1 MTTKYILKQI
11 SNSRVISNTNI
22 RRAFTLIELLVVI
35 AIIAILA
42 ALLLPALAA
51 AKQKARRIGCMGNL
65 RQLNLACKMYADDAQ
80 GQLVSSWPLGFG
92 SYPVNPYSWCPG
104 WASFSNPGPAY
115 GPDPQFNCTNVYAL
129 QSGAIWQ
136 YVKAAGVYRCPADD
150 RSLGGLP
157 VVRSYSMN
165 SWLNGRS
172 YGDPTGETTFVTPGS
187 DASLTYAF
195 YRKEN
200 QLASPSQT
208 WCLIDEDAS
217 SINDSLFLLDMSPA
231 NGIPD
236 MPSTR
241 HGQSY
246 GISFADGHMENVK
259 MLYPASDWMGSA
271 VPDPDWVRIKSWT
284 TVPR

>member
-1 MTTKYILKQI
+1 
-11 SNSRVISNTNI
+11 V
-22 RRAFTLIELLVVI
+22 ELLVVI

-42 ALLLPALAA
+42 ALLLPALAS
-51 AKQKARRIGCMGNL
+51 AKQNARRIGCMNNL

-92 SYPVNPYSWCPG
+92 IYPVNPYSWCPG
-104 WASFSNPGPAY
+104 WACFSDQSPTY
-115 GPDPQFNCTNVYAL
+115 GPSPQFDCTNVYAL

-136 YVKAAGVYRCPADD
+136 YVKASGVYRCPADD

-165 SWLNGRS
+165 SWMNGRS
-172 YGDPTGETTFVTPGS
+172 YGDSSGNETTFVSPGI
-187 DASLTYAF
+187 DGSLTDAF

-200 QLASPSQT
+200 QLAAPSQT
-208 WCLIDEDAS
+208 WCLIDEDAGT
-217 SINDSLFLLDMSPA
+217 INDSLFLVDMSPV

-236 MPSTR
+236 MPSSR

-246 GISFADGHMENVK
+246 EISFADGHMENVK
-259 MLYPASDWMGSA
+259 MLHPASDWMGSA
-271 VPDPDWVRIKSWT
+271 VPDPDWVKLKNWT
-284 TVPR
+284 TVAR